1 MKIIEFIGLPA
12 SGKSFVLKKIK
23 LKLNKINSN
32 HLTYIEFLF
41 TKDNLKNFF
50 FIRSIYNLKK
60 LYFYNSLNENFLK
73 NFLKTLII
81 NITIKLTLLSLNKKK
96 YLLFYKSYK
105 KLLDYSSHSP
115 HRKKR
120 MEIYFLFKLLSLNI
134 YNQKQSKNFFFII
147 DDEGFL
153 QSLVVKYDD
162 FKNQKKNIFREI
174 NNFISLSPLPNKIIL
189 IDNKNMDVIK
199 RSKQRKIGYTY
210 YLDDKKNKLANW
222 RETESYIIKIIKKR
236 KINLI
241 KFKNKKNYNI
251 RVDKLVNFIKK

>member
-73 NFLKTLII
+73 NFLKNLII

-210 YLDDKKNKLANW
+210 YSDDKKNKLANW
-222 RETESYIIKIIKKR
+222 RETESYIIKIIKKK

-251 RVDKLVNFIKK
+251 KVDKLVNFIKK